1 MAEMKMTQEEIEK
14 TFSAAGAKAGL
25 EAANKA
31 LAEGKTAQDAEIAKI
46 KAEFEAFKKQNTR
59 ESEWEALMNNAEI
72 GKNGVPQIDPMKILG
87 QYAVAGAAVLA
98 ETKEMRMID
107 PEAAY
112 KKAQKI
118 FPNEKATL
126 ALMQKD
132 LSAGVPSAG
141 GYGIPLILSPDVI
154 RVLYARTILDR
165 VGATKVPMPNG
176 NFRMARMDYS
186 SSVGW
191 VGELPSTGP
200 TQPTLGDIALT
211 AKKLYALVPISNS
224 LLRYNAVGMDS
235 WVSMDLATRARIE
248 LDKAS
253 LYGAGTLYTPQ
264 GLSGQGV
271 QTSGTTGT
279 AVTIK
284 TPVDMVAL
292 LEQANVP
299 MLNPY
304 WVLSPIAESYI
315 KDLAFA
321 SGPFAWAPEMNSTS
335 HSLNGVPYTTSST
348 VSKATDNSYSDM
360 WIGDWS
366 EFVWGVSYDLSLEI
380 SREGSY
386 VANGSTYSAF
396 QRDETLVRLITEH
409 DFGVKHPVSFV
420 QGTYAKP
427 A

>member
-1 MAEMKMTQEEIEK
+1 
-14 TFSAAGAKAGL
+14 
-25 EAANKA
+25 
-31 LAEGKTAQDAEIAKI
+31 
-46 KAEFEAFKKQNTR
+46 
-59 ESEWEALMNNAEI
+59 
-72 GKNGVPQIDPMKILG
+72 
-87 QYAVAGAAVLA
+87 
-98 ETKEMRMID
+98 
-107 PEAAY
+107 
-112 KKAQKI
+112 
-118 FPNEKATL
+118 
-126 ALMQKD
+126 
-132 LSAGVPSAG
+132 
-141 GYGIPLILSPDVI
+141 
-154 RVLYARTILDR
+154 
-165 VGATKVPMPNG
+165 
-176 NFRMARMDYS
+176 
-186 SSVGW
+186 
-191 VGELPSTGP
+191 
-200 TQPTLGDIALT
+200 
-211 AKKLYALVPISNS
+211 
-224 LLRYNAVGMDS
+224 
-235 WVSMDLATRARIE
+235 MDLATRARIE

-409 DFGVKHPVSFV
+409 DFGVKHPASFV